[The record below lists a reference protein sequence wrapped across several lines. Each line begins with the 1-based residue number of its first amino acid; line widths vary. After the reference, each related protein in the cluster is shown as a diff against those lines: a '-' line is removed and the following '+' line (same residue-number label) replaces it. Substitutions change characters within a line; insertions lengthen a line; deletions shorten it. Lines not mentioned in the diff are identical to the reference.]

1 MTFLQIFLTQVS
13 IHGFAK
19 TKEIVSRFF
28 SPQSGIS
35 TISKFCPF
43 RKIWTDHSWGFQFKQ
58 IQSTLKT
65 RSEWV
70 CNCNTLFLH
79 LSLQF
84 IPRDENHF
92 VEKVD
97 HGQWKTSNV
106 GKTKWE
112 KVWAQFGIWKEVAV
126 CKVASDRRHSLT
138 AEAKQSQGSCQLLRA
153 TSSPL
158 QSPPKSSSSSS
169 NTPPPISPPN
179 ILEGPDH
186 LTSSQPSAEVRS
198 QPAVAAVRP
207 SLLSLWANQAHV
219 TTRGLYISYF
229 LKHHQGFFPQ
239 AANQNV
245 TPPFTDSSV
254 VFSCSWYNW
263 PVRLDLGLSNYF
275 LESTNLKSSF
285 SSFLTFLKKQT
296 QQSRSGFKIL

>member
-1 MTFLQIFLTQVS
+1 MNRSQLRFS
-13 IHGFAK
+13 IQTNSVHVENQK
-19 TKEIVSRFF
+19 
-28 SPQSGIS
+28 
-35 TISKFCPF
+35 
-43 RKIWTDHSWGFQFKQ
+43 
-58 IQSTLKT
+58 
-65 RSEWV
+65 WV
-70 CNCNTLFLH
+70 
-79 LSLQF
+79 SLQLQHSF
-84 IPRDENHF
+84 PSSLSPIYTERRKSFCGKSRSRPMENF
-92 VEKVD
+92 KC
-97 HGQWKTSNV
+97 WKDKMS
-106 GKTKWE
+106 GE

-229 LKHHQGFFPQ
+229 LKHHQGFFP
-239 AANQNV
+239 
-245 TPPFTDSSV
+245 TSSKSERDPPSLIAVLFFPAHDIT
-254 VFSCSWYNW
+254 
-263 PVRLDLGLSNYF
+263 G
-275 LESTNLKSSF
+275 
-285 SSFLTFLKKQT
+285 
-296 QQSRSGFKIL
+296 QSGSIWGFRTTS